1 MCCKLIDDFLKRIGL
16 WINLKDLG
24 VPEEEMALI
33 ADDGMVLPDYLNNPR
48 VATRDEMYELLVQSF
63 EKQ

>member
-1 MCCKLIDDFLKRIGL
+1 
-16 WINLKDLG
+16 
-24 VPEEEMALI
+24 
-33 ADDGMVLPDYLNNPR
+33 MVLPDYLNNPR